1 MGDIFMWSISML
13 KENAKRML
21 SGYYWVALGASLIFM
36 LLAGGL
42 LGQYKS
48 KTVDLNEYMNDYMNG
63 SGYSVSDDY
72 DFNCGRV

>member
-1 MGDIFMWSISML
+1 MNIMGDIFMWSISML

-48 KTVDLNEYMNDYMNG
+48 KTVDVNDYML
-63 SGYSVSDDY
+63 SLIHI
-72 DFNCGRV
+72 

>member
-1 MGDIFMWSISML
+1 MWSISML

-48 KTVDLNEYMNDYMNG
+48 KTVDVNDYML
-63 SGYSVSDDY
+63 SLIHI
-72 DFNCGRV
+72 